1 MFISFCLFVYLS
13 SFQMPDGE
21 DAPLER
27 NSHFITKDD
36 DIEEGNSKKVYRR
49 RLLNATKTC
58 FYLPLADSKTL
69 IFV

>member
-1 MFISFCLFVYLS
+1 MTSYVFVYLS

-36 DIEEGNSKKVYRR
+36 DIKEGNLKKIYHRM
-49 RLLNATKTC
+49 LQNETKTC
-58 FYLPLADSKTL
+58 FYLPMADSTTFL
-69 IFV
+69 